1 MTVKQDIEALKQ
13 TIHQHDHQ
21 YYVKN
26 SPLISDQEYDA
37 LLRRLKKL
45 EAVHP
50 EHITSD
56 SPTQRV
62 GGKVD
67 ERFKA
72 VVHPVPMLSLDNT
85 YNVDE
90 VRAFH
95 QRVIKS
101 LHDIP
106 EESIEYAVELKFD
119 GLAVALTYEN
129 GLLVRGATRGDGLQ
143 GEDITANLR
152 TLRSIP
158 LKIDLKQHIE
168 VRGEVYMP
176 KKEFERIN
184 SEREADGEPPFANPR
199 NAAAGALRLLDP
211 AITARRK
218 LGIFIYAV
226 GFLENN
232 PFKTHFELQEK
243 LDELRFPVNQ
253 HNRLCKSFESAIDLI
268 EEFRGKRKELDYEVD
283 GLVIQ
288 VNSLAYRKRLGET
301 SKFPRWAVAYK
312 YEAEQAVT
320 EIKDIVCQVGR
331 TGSITPVAE
340 LKPVSISGSTVSRA
354 TLHNEDEIKRKDIRV
369 GDRVVIEKAGE
380 IIPKV
385 IKVIESSG
393 DRTQPFNMPTTCPQ
407 CQSAIHRAEG
417 EVVWRCVNSAC
428 PAQLKERLRHFSS
441 RKAMDID
448 HLGPSVIEQLVDSGR
463 VKNFSDLYTLQVGEV
478 ASLERMGNKSAQNLI
493 AAIEKSKSAG
503 LSRFLHALGIR
514 HVGQRTAIL
523 LAVTFRS
530 FNRLQETSYE
540 ELEKI
545 DEVGKVIAES
555 LKAFLERD
563 TNKEEIERLLELGI
577 LMEEQGDAFEEGGV
591 FEGRQFVL
599 TGTLARFTREEA
611 KEKIQSLGGRVTSTV
626 SKKTDYV
633 VAGDSAGSK
642 LEKARQ
648 LGIRILDEDALQ
660 QLMDGGP
667 SPSTGSG

>member
-1 MTVKQDIEALKQ
+1 MTVKQDIEDLKQ

-26 SPLISDQEYDA
+26 SPTISDQEYDA
-37 LLRRLKKL
+37 LLRHLREL
-45 EAVHP
+45 EATHP
-50 EHITSD
+50 DHITPD

-72 VVHPVPMLSLDNT
+72 VMHPVPMLSLDNT

-95 QRVIKS
+95 QRV
-101 LHDIP
+101 LRGLPDVP
-106 EESIEYAVELKFD
+106 EDSIEYVVELKFD
-119 GLAVALTYEN
+119 GLAVALTYED

-158 LKIDLKQHIE
+158 LKIDTEPFKRIE

-184 SEREADGEPPFANPR
+184 AKREAEGETPFANPR

-211 AITARRK
+211 AITAERK
-218 LGIFIYAV
+218 LDIFIYGV
-226 GFLENN
+226 GFLDSN
-232 PFKTHFELQEK
+232 PFKTHHELQEQLK
-243 LDELRFPVNQ
+243 ALRFPINQ
-253 HNRLCKSFESAIDLI
+253 YNRKCENFELTLTSI
-268 EEFRGKRKELDYEVD
+268 EEFRDKRKELDYEVD

-288 VNSLAYRKRLGET
+288 LNSLAHRKQLGET

-320 EIKDIVCQVGR
+320 EIIDIVCQVGR

-340 LKPVSISGSTVSRA
+340 LRPVLISGSTVSRA

-369 GDRVVIEKAGE
+369 GDQVVIEKAGE

-385 IKVIESSG
+385 IRVIEPSG
-393 DRTQPFNMPTTCPQ
+393 DRGLPFEMPTFCPE
-407 CQSAIHRAEG
+407 CESSLYRAEG

-428 PAQLKERLRHFSS
+428 PAQLKERLKHFSS

-448 HLGPSVIEQLVDSGR
+448 HFGPAVIEQLVDSGR
-463 VKNFSDLYTLQVGEV
+463 VKNFSDLYTLKLEEV
-478 ASLERMGNKSAQNLI
+478 ASLERMADKSAQNLI
-493 AAIEKSKSAG
+493 SAIEKSKLAG
-503 LSRFLHALGIR
+503 LSRFLYGLGVR

-523 LAVTFRS
+523 LAVRFRS
-530 FNRLQETSYE
+530 IKILQETSYD

-545 DEVGKVIAES
+545 DEIGPVIAES
-555 LKAFLERD
+555 LRAFLDRD
-563 TNKEEIERLLELGI
+563 TNRQEIDRLLERGI
-577 LMEEQGDAFEEGGV
+577 LMEEQGEPPESGGP
-591 FEGRQFVL
+591 FEGQQFVL
-599 TGTLARFTREEA
+599 TGTLTRFTREEA
-611 KEKIQSLGGRVTSTV
+611 KEKIQSLGGRVTASI

-633 VAGDSAGSK
+633 VAGTSAGSK
-642 LEKARQ
+642 LEKAQQ
-648 LGIRILDEDALQ
+648 LGIPVLDEEALQ
-660 QLMDGGP
+660 KLMK
-667 SPSTGSG
+667 SE

>member
-1 MTVKQDIEALKQ
+1 MTVKQDIEDLKQ
-13 TIHQHDHQ
+13 TIHQHDHR

-26 SPLISDQEYDA
+26 SPSISDQEYDA
-37 LLRRLKKL
+37 LLRRLREL
-45 EAVHP
+45 ETAHP
-50 EHITSD
+50 EHISPD

-72 VVHPVPMLSLDNT
+72 VMHPTPMLSLDNS

-95 QRVIKS
+95 QRVLKG
-101 LHDIP
+101 LPDVP
-106 EESIEYAVELKFD
+106 EDSIEYVVELKFD
-119 GLAVALTYEN
+119 GLAVSLNYED

-158 LKIDLKQHIE
+158 LKIEFFDRIE

-184 SEREADGEPPFANPR
+184 AEREAEGEAPFANPR

-211 AITARRK
+211 AITAERK

-232 PFKTHFELQEK
+232 PFKTHYELQEK
-243 LDELRFPVNQ
+243 LDALRFPINK
-253 HNRLCKSFESAIDLI
+253 HNRLCKNFESALALI
-268 EEFRGKRKELDYEVD
+268 EEFRDKRKELDYEVD

-288 VNSLAYRKRLGET
+288 LNSLAHRKRLGET

-320 EIKDIVCQVGR
+320 EIMDIVCQVGR

-340 LKPVSISGSTVSRA
+340 LKPVLVSGSTVSRA

-369 GDRVVIEKAGE
+369 GDQVVIEKAGE

-385 IKVIESSG
+385 IRVLEHPGK
-393 DRTQPFNMPTTCPQ
+393 RAQPFKMPHVCPE
-407 CQSAIHRAEG
+407 CQSPVYRPEDEA
-417 EVVWRCVNSAC
+417 VWRCVNSAC
-428 PAQLKERLRHFSS
+428 PAQLKERLKHFSS

-448 HLGPSVIEQLVDSGR
+448 HLGPAVIEQLVDSGR
-463 VKNFSDLYTLQVGEV
+463 VKNFSDLYTLEVDEV
-478 ASLERMGNKSAQNLI
+478 AALERMADKSAQNLI
-493 AAIEKSKSAG
+493 SAIAKSKSAG

-523 LAVTFRS
+523 LARKFRS
-530 FNRLQETSYE
+530 IKKLQETAFD

-545 DEVGKVIAES
+545 DEVGPVIAAS
-555 LKAFLERD
+555 LQAFLDRD
-563 TNKEEIERLLELGI
+563 TNKKEIERLLEQGI
-577 LMEEQGDAFEEGGV
+577 VMEEQGDAPESGGL
-591 FEGRQFVL
+591 FDGQQFVL
-599 TGTLARFTREEA
+599 TGTLTRFTREEA
-611 KEKIQSLGGRVTSTV
+611 KEKIQSMGGRVTSTI
-626 SKKTDYV
+626 SKKTDYL
-633 VAGDSAGSK
+633 VAGAAAGSK
-642 LEKARQ
+642 LDKAQQ
-648 LGIRILDEDALQ
+648 LGIKILDEEALQ
-660 QLMDGGP
+660 KLME
-667 SPSTGSG
+667 SP